1 MGGASAS
8 TTVEKAAKA
17 SKPAAAP
24 VGGVQRGRDNEGFR
38 HPPAPSAA
46 ATAARTA
53 KGTGRRPPAQPSRKT
68 ACPSRPR
75 PRAAAAIPSSGSGE
89 ARRTRRPSP
98 KATAQSARA
107 KIRGQKPNETISRRD
122 SRSTTD
128 GELRT
133 YRKKPQSRAAVSA
146 KKTARA
152 VLTPGF

>member
-53 KGTGRRPPAQPSRKT
+53 KGTGRRPKT
-68 ACPSRPR
+68 
-75 PRAAAAIPSSGSGE
+75 
-89 ARRTRRPSP
+89 
-98 KATAQSARA
+98 
-107 KIRGQKPNETISRRD
+107 RGQKPNETIRRRD

-152 VLTPGF
+152 V